1 MAVVKKE
8 HSLPPDHPVYKEGWT
23 TNVGGLQ
30 GTEPKNESS
39 EAKPRRGGF
48 VYRGFAKADDPIYK
62 EGWSIHIGPLLGSTP
77 AAPEASQPS
86 ETPQK
91 TSSLAKKNSTSS
103 KRKQRQKTRP

>member
-30 GTEPKNESS
+30 GTETKNESS
-39 EAKPRRGGF
+39 EAKPRRGGATF
-48 VYRGFAKADDPIYK
+48 RGFAKPDDPIYK

-77 AAPEASQPS
+77 AAQENSQPS
-86 ETPQK
+86 ETPK
-91 TSSLAKKNSTSS
+91 KPPSLGKKNSTSG
-103 KRKQRQKTRP
+103 KRKQHQKTRP